1 MYTLR
6 DAYKSQQD
14 KWNLILNDNIELKAV
29 QISQ

>member
-6 DAYKSQQD
+6 DEYKSQQD